1 LATAAP
7 AERIMKGSDM
17 ALNTD
22 WGELAAKV
30 IGLGAPILGGA
41 LGGPLGAA
49 AGKIL
54 AGALGSVEP
63 TPAAVDAALDT
74 DPNAAAAAARK
85 AESEWLAALAEIGKA
100 QVAEV
105 GATQRAEIA
114 SDDPLQRWWRPLY
127 ALELSLL
134 ECPAFTITL
143 LHALWL
149 GHDAGINGFASL
161 SALLMA
167 YFGARFGVLGV
178 YVTGRT
184 REKQA
189 DSTGE
194 LPPSLI
200 GELVNAL
207 TGKNKK
213 K

>member
-1 LATAAP
+1 
-7 AERIMKGSDM
+7 MDWSDI
-17 ALNTD
+17 A
-22 WGELAAKV
+22 GKV

-41 LGGPLGAA
+41 LGGPFGAA

-54 AGALGSVEP
+54 ADALGAPEP
-63 TPAAVDAALDT
+63 TPAAVGAALDR
-74 DPNAAAAAARK
+74 DPSTAVAAAQQ
-85 AESEWLAALAEIGKA
+85 AESEWLTALAEIGRA

-134 ECPAFTITL
+134 ECPAFAITV
-143 LHALWL
+143 LHALWI
-149 GHDAGINGFASL
+149 GHDTGINGFASL
-161 SALLMA
+161 TALFMA

-189 DSTGE
+189 SASGE
-194 LPPSLI
+194 LPPTLL
-200 GELVNAL
+200 GELLKIV
-207 TGKNKK
+207 TNKK